1 MKMSQIYLTFLLLKF
16 VLKERKKNKK
26 KPKSTEILCE
36 SEKEQETSRQFLLS
50 LKHNI

>member
-16 VLKERKKNKK
+16 VLKERKKKK